1 MSVST
6 PSTSWWLRGALWTV
20 GSLALLLGFIG
31 VFLPL
36 IPTTPLLI
44 LAAACFV
51 RVSPRAYRWL
61 IGHRLLGPIIHRWR
75 TERTV
80 APRAKW
86 TGILLA
92 AAAFAISIALT
103 PNCVYGTVTLFL
115 IGSIL
120 IGFLASLP
128 TAPRAGDGPAS

>member
-6 PSTSWWLRGALWTV
+6 PATSWWLRGVLWTV
-20 GSLALLLGFIG
+20 GSLALILGFIG

-61 IGHRLLGPIIHRWR
+61 IGHRLLGPIILRWR

-80 APRAKW
+80 PPRAKW
-86 TGILLA
+86 AGVLLA
-92 AAAFAISIALT
+92 FAAFAISITLT
-103 PNCVYGTVTLFL
+103 PNCIYGTVTLFL
-115 IGSIL
+115 LGSVL
-120 IGFLASLP
+120 IAFLASLP
-128 TAPRAGDGPAS
+128 TSSRAGDGSAT